1 MPLVEINDLQVDYV
15 RDGRRLRA
23 VDHLNLEIE
32 AGTMVGLVGES
43 GSGKSTLALSLLG
56 LLPRNAIKAGG
67 TADFDGI
74 RLTDLSESEWNGIR
88 GRRIGMVFQGAMN
101 TLNPVRRVVDQ
112 VVETVLAHEPDIGKS
127 GGIQRATELLSLV
140 GIPSD
145 RHRSYPHEYSGG
157 MRQRAGIALALSGR
171 PDLLIADEP
180 VTALDVIVQAQ
191 ILSLL
196 EELQQVLG
204 LTVLFITHDLGVV
217 ARSCHRVVVMY
228 AAEIVE
234 DGTSTEVFEA
244 PKHPYSQLL
253 LQSVPSF
260 VRGRGQSQGIPGS
273 PASLLDP
280 PEGCRFHPR
289 CPDAMDLCSTER
301 PILKRFSG
309 TRVAACHLYR
319 EDGDV
324 K

>member
-1 MPLVEINDLQVDYV
+1 MPLVEINDLQIDYV

-56 LLPRNAIKAGG
+56 LLPHNAITAGG
-67 TADFDGI
+67 TIDFNGI
-74 RLTDLSESEWNGIR
+74 CLTDLSEREWNGIR

-112 VVETVLAHEPDIGKS
+112 VVETVLAHEPNIGKS

-217 ARSCHRVVVMY
+217 ARLCHRVVVMY

-234 DGTSTEVFEA
+234 DGTTTEVFEA

-260 VRGRGQSQGIPGS
+260 VRGRGQSRSIPGA

-289 CPDAMDLCSTER
+289 CPNAMDICSTEPPR
-301 PILKRFSG
+301 LKRFSD